1 MIQNHI
7 PMGRLGQPEELRA
20 AAVFLASD
28 ASKFMT
34 GSVLVLDGG
43 QSAM

>member
-1 MIQNHI
+1 
-7 PMGRLGQPEELRA
+7 MGRLGQPDELRA

-34 GSVLVLDGG
+34 GSVIVLDAG
-43 QSAM
+43 QSVM